1 MSVPFYTNVDLAKN
15 QLLNVLF
22 QILPSAPSNPSEGQ
36 FYYNST
42 DKTFYYYNGT
52 TWVTSQASLPEGV
65 VIDNNYVHTDNNF
78 TTQLLNKL
86 NGLENNAQV
95 NKIEIIKVNNSN
107 LEIQNK
113 SVNINVP
120 TKLSDLQNDMNFIT
134 SSDSITGNAA
144 TATKLQNSVKINGVT
159 FDGTQDIDIDI
170 SGVDN
175 AVSYKNT
182 NNLVANLPTDL

>member
-1 MSVPFYTNVDLAKN
+1 MSVPFYTNVDLTKN

-86 NGLENNAQV
+86 NGIDNNAQV

-120 TKLSDLQNDMNFIT
+120 TKLSDLENDSGFIT
-134 SSDSITGNAA
+134 SSSNITGNAA

-159 FDGTQDIDIDI
+159 FDGTQDINIDT
-170 SGVDN
+170 GT
-175 AVSYKNT
+175 VSNSVIYQNT
-182 NNLVANLPTDL
+182 NLTASLPINL